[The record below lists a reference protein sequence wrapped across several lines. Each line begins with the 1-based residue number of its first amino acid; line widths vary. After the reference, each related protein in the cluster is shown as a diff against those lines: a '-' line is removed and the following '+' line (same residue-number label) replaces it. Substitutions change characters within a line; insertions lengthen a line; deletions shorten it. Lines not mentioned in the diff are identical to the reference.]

1 VQNLFRALRER
12 KCPTCKTGWVGE
24 NYVGER
30 AVTTTEAWLK
40 GKRRSKG
47 GARAR
52 AQQRNIGLADGEG
65 RVGEEDEEAEG
76 EEEG

>member
-1 VQNLFRALRER
+1 VCVQNLFRALRER
-12 KCPTCKTGWVGE
+12 KCPTCKAEWDKE

-47 GARAR
+47 GARAG
-52 AQQRNIGLADGEG
+52 AQQKNTRLADGEG
-65 RVGEEDEEAEG
+65 GVGEEGEGAEER
-76 EEEG
+76 